1 MFKLLLLATAALFF
15 SATTMAEDI
24 PTRFGS
30 LKINSEGMLL
40 FKNRPLNPKIEG
52 ASGIAYLPSI
62 LGTYQIDNKDLVLIT
77 TFNGSSCPAL
87 LHFVSV
93 SASGVKSTAAF
104 GSCSDLITVENNY
117 NSISVTMP
125 GFVGPLTSKA
135 EQRKASKE
143 KHVYVFNGVVLT
155 ENGKQIK

>member
-1 MFKLLLLATAALFF
+1 MFKPIFLATAALLF

-30 LKINSEGMLL
+30 LKINSEGMVL
-40 FKNRPLNPKIEG
+40 FKNRPLNPEIEG
-52 ASGIAYLPSI
+52 ASGIYLPSI
-62 LGTYQIDNKDLVLIT
+62 LGTYQIDNKDLVLIKII
-77 TFNGSSCPAL
+77 GGAMCPAV

-93 SASGVKSTAAF
+93 SASGAKSTAEF
-104 GSCSDLITVENNY
+104 GSCSDIITVEKNY
-117 NSISVTMP
+117 DSISVTMP
-125 GFVGPLTSKA
+125 GFVGSLESKA
-135 EQRKASKE
+135 AQRKASKE

>member
-1 MFKLLLLATAALFF
+1 MFKPLFLATAALLF

-40 FKNRPLNPKIEG
+40 FKNRPFNPEIQG
-52 ASGIAYLPSI
+52 NNSLSVI
-62 LGTYQIDNKDLVLIT
+62 GTYQVDNRDLVLIQD
-77 TFNGSSCPAL
+77 NGGTACPAL

-93 SASGVKSTAAF
+93 SASGAKSTAAF

-125 GFVGPLTSKA
+125 GFVGPLESKA
-135 EQRKASKE
+135 AQRKASKE
-143 KHVYVFNGVVLT
+143 KHVYVFNGAVLT

>member
-30 LKINSEGMLL
+30 LKINSQGMLL
-40 FKNRPLNPKIEG
+40 FKNRPFNPEIQG
-52 ASGIAYLPSI
+52 NASLSVI
-62 LGTYQIDNKDLVLIT
+62 GTYQVDNRDLVLIQDT
-77 TFNGSSCPAL
+77 GGMACPVQL
-87 LHFVSV
+87 YFVSI
-93 SASGVKSTAAF
+93 SASGAKATSAF
-104 GSCSDLITVENNY
+104 GTCTDIFTVQNNY
-117 NSISVTMP
+117 DSISVKMS
-125 GFVGPLTSKA
+125 GYQGEGESKA
-135 EQRKASKE
+135 AQRKASKE